1 MNRIVSSEYIAPAVK
16 RIEVEHLEI
25 ARKRKPGQFVIV
37 HIDEHGERV
46 PLTLVDSDPEAGTI
60 TLIVQAA
67 GKSTKQLCDK
77 PVGDS
82 IEDVLGPLG
91 HASEVEKF
99 GTVVV
104 IGGGVGTGVAYPN
117 AVALKKAGNYVISI
131 TGARNK
137 EYVILEEELKKVSD
151 ECYITTDD
159 GSYGYHGF
167 TTQKL
172 QEIIDSGTK
181 IDYVLA
187 IGPMPMMRAA
197 VEVTRPYGIKTVVSL
212 NTIMVDGTGMCGGC
226 RAVVGGVAKFACVD
240 GPEFDGHLVDFDILM
255 KRGRAYAHEEEESF
269 CRLDLQVDELLD
281 AEKLEEDKGLSFE
294 EERIVCRLDLQEE
307 RLVPSKAERMKI
319 PRQVMPMQNP
329 KKRIYNFDEV
339 NLGLTE
345 EALVS
350 EAQRCLQCKKPLC
363 VAGCPVNVQIPQFID
378 KIVQR
383 DYLAASR
390 IIKEDNVL
398 AEVCSRVCPQ
408 SDQCE
413 GHCILEK
420 KGDAVSI
427 GALARYV
434 TSFERVQGLKEVPE
448 LKPKTGK
455 KVAIIGSG
463 PSSLSCSG
471 DLIREGHDVTVFE
484 ALHEFGGVLAY
495 GIPEFRLPKAIVKE
509 DVQGLM
515 DLGVEFRKNV
525 VVGATFT
532 IDELMNEEGY
542 DAVFIGVGAGLPRF
556 MRVPGENL
564 VGIYSSN
571 EFLTRVNLMKAYQ
584 FPSYD
589 TPVFDCKDKVVAVI
603 GGGNTALDSVRVSKR
618 LGARASHIIYRRT
631 EEEMPARLEE
641 IHHAKEEEIIFE
653 FLRNPVEFIGDEK
666 GWLTG
671 MKLEKMELG
680 EPDDSGRRRPVPIEG
695 SEYVM
700 KVDMVVIAVGN
711 GSNPIIQKTTP
722 DLAFNK
728 WGNIIVDDETM
739 QTNRPGVY
747 AGGDI
752 VTGGATVI
760 LAAGAG
766 RKAAKA
772 INEYLKTV

>member
-16 RIEVEHLEI
+16 RIEVEHRAI
-25 ARKRKPGQFVIV
+25 AKKRKPGQFVIV

-67 GKSTKQLCDK
+67 GKSTKQLCDMA
-77 PVGDS
+77 VGDS

-117 AVALKKAGNYVISI
+117 AVALKEAGNYVISI

-137 EYVILEEELKKVSD
+137 DYVILEDELKRVSD

-172 QEIIDSGTK
+172 KEIIDSGTK

-226 RAVVGGVAKFACVD
+226 RAVVGGETKFACVD

-255 KRGRAYAHEEEESF
+255 KRGRAYSHEEEESV
-269 CRLDLQVDELLD
+269 CRLDLQV
-281 AEKLEEDKGLSFE
+281 EKL
-294 EERIVCRLDLQEE
+294 
-307 RLVPSKAERMKI
+307 VPTPAERRKI
-319 PRQVMPMQNP
+319 PRQVMPMQDP
-329 KKRIYNFDEV
+329 VERVRNFNEV
-339 NLGLTE
+339 NLGFTE
-345 EALVS
+345 EALQI
-350 EAQRCLQCKKPLC
+350 EAQRCLQCKKPMC
-363 VAGCPVNVQIPQFID
+363 VVGCPVGVKIPQFID
-378 KIVQR
+378 KIIER
-383 DYLAASR
+383 DYVAASR

-408 SDQCE
+408 SEQCE
-413 GHCILEK
+413 GHCILSN

-434 TSFERVQGLKEVPE
+434 TTYEREMGMTATPE

-463 PSSLSCSG
+463 PSSLSCAG

-509 DVQGLM
+509 DVKGLM
-515 DLGVEFRKNV
+515 NLGVEFRKNV
-525 VVGATFT
+525 IIGSTYT
-532 IDELMNEEGY
+532 IDELMDEQGY
-542 DAVFIGVGAGLPRF
+542 QAVFIGVGAGLPRF

-584 FPSYD
+584 FPNYD
-589 TPVFDCKDKVVAVI
+589 TPVFDCKDKIVAVI

-641 IHHAKEEEIIFE
+641 IHHAKEEGIIFE

-680 EPDDSGRRRPVPIEG
+680 EPDDSGRRRPVPVEG

-728 WGNIIVDDETM
+728 WGNIIVDEETM

-772 INEYLKTV
+772 IDEYLKTV